1 MLISTKYW
9 LSTPP
14 PLTFW
19 LENSIRRIVMLL
31 WLAGL
36 WLGEVPEGDLLWRG
50 RQHLQFRTS
59 SGVRQQL
66 SAAVGTDSSDDASSV
81 SMWYHTRQSGTGE
94 GGGLTSQLRGLA
106 LRHRHAVSK
115 HSSISTATHWPYQ
128 SGHVDST
135 VNNFID
141 KYLFSCHWQLLTCRS
156 LVHP

>member
-1 MLISTKYW
+1 VAKVRSGAAKY
-9 LSTPP
+9 LF
-14 PLTFW
+14 LC
-19 LENSIRRIVMLL
+19 IVMLL

-115 HSSISTATHWPYQ
+115 HSSISTQRTDHISLAT
-128 SGHVDST
+128 
-135 VNNFID
+135 
-141 KYLFSCHWQLLTCRS
+141 
-156 LVHP
+156 